1 MKCYYCHKDLGFFS
15 EHKCNNC
22 GKPMCKKCR
31 VKVKYDDYA
40 CELLTM
46 VDPSFS
52 YPEPIKFSYFRFH
65 VFYELCKEC
74 AGVYEKKVADMRRAI
89 DADNDDI
96 ELVSNNYNGGR
107 YRSLIKVKKYHRVFA
122 EIDMMLKK
130 KSKQW
135 LNI

>member
-74 AGVYEKKVADMRRAI
+74 AGVYEKKVANMRRAI

-96 ELVSNNYNGGR
+96 ELVSNN
-107 YRSLIKVKKYHRVFA
+107 
-122 EIDMMLKK
+122 
-130 KSKQW
+130 
-135 LNI
+135 

>member
-31 VKVKYDDYA
+31 VKVKYDDHA

-74 AGVYEKKVADMRRAI
+74 AGVYEKKVNMRRAI

-122 EIDMMLKK
+122 EIDMMRRKK
-130 KSKQW
+130 LKQW

>member
-15 EHKCNNC
+15 EHKCKKC

-31 VKVKYDDYA
+31 VKVKYDDHA

-74 AGVYEKKVADMRRAI
+74 AGVYEKKVANMRRAI

-122 EIDMMLKK
+122 EIDMMRRKK
-130 KSKQW
+130 LKQW